1 MASSP
6 IPPMLIELQLETA
19 KIQAQMQQLNGKFED
34 FGRTVEKQGSFLTKF
49 KATAAGVFTG
59 GLMVQGLNSIKQ
71 AFSEAVADA
80 DLYEKTIAKMNAVIA
95 STGNVAGLSAEGLKA
110 QASALENLSAVDENV
125 ILNGQNIIAT
135 FTQIRNVA
143 GEGNDIFNQT
153 TKAALDLS
161 VALGQDMQSSAI
173 QLGKALNDPIKGVSA
188 LQRVGVAFDAQQKQ
202 MIKTMVESGDILGAQ
217 KVILAEVNREF
228 GGAAKAAGDTFG
240 GAVTRAKDK
249 VQDFMRDGILK
260 LEPILLSIGK
270 IIGSVIMPVL
280 EKLGKFFTENANAI
294 KAYVT
299 ILAMATAG
307 FYAYRAA
314 MVATKVAQEAYVI
327 ITAIMK
333 GATLASIAST
343 NGLAASMLL
352 LNTAIRANP
361 IGLIVTA
368 LMLVGAAFVYAW
380 KHSETFRG
388 VVIKGMQLVLNALS
402 FVVGA
407 FGKLTGFL
415 SKVPGMGWAKGIAD
429 GAKSAADAI
438 SRTSKNLTDLK
449 SDFKGMGN
457 VSMTTGSA
465 GVTGKSGNADKPTGV
480 TADQIKA
487 AKAAAKERA
496 DSIAKANKEVV
507 KIYDDMNKAIADGNE
522 KAAEALKKRDE
533 AVADT
538 TAKYAKKELAIK
550 AKKDEELAANKKK
563 WDDAYK
569 KATDASEAEI
579 TKIKESYE
587 KKRADIEAS
596 YTERKANLQADAQKK
611 IADATAKA
619 IDDQAKIVQQSIDR
633 LRSAFA
639 TGTAASITE
648 IFKAGATS
656 ADKMLEQLK
665 SKLQAAKE
673 LQKNAAALAAAG
685 YSQTFIEDV
694 VKNGPEIG
702 NQMAAALLDASDET
716 KKQLQTL
723 YSQVNDISN
732 HGVDALAKTMNQ
744 GGKLATQELMDAYN
758 QVPKDLAITLAD
770 INDQLTTDLASAQK
784 EYANSMAEAASTRD
798 AAIADSKAK
807 LTEALTAADE
817 ALAEANTATMKE
829 FNDAMAENAANL
841 AEALANIQKDYEDTI
856 AQIAENTKAKLA
868 ELQASLA
875 AVAATL
881 AELGA
886 KQASINAINNAPVYI
901 PPAVVPPTTTPSASG
916 NNNTVNNN
924 TNIAQTFVT
933 PQADPADVHLA
944 TLSAMKYGNAITVN
958 TTTLEGVMR
967 ASGLKTPTATIAK
980 PIMNVGAYDR

>member
-1 MASSP
+1 
-6 IPPMLIELQLETA
+6 MLIELQLETA
-19 KIQAQMQQLNGKFED
+19 KIQAQMQQLNGKFDD
-34 FGRTVEKQGSFLTKF
+34 FGKTVEKQGSFLSKF
-49 KATAAGVFTG
+49 KATAAGVFAG
-59 GLMVQGLNSIKQ
+59 NLMATGLNALRTGI
-71 AFSEAVADA
+71 EGAVTDA
-80 DLYEKTIAKMNAVIA
+80 QEYEKILAKMNAVIA
-95 STGNVAGLSAEGLKA
+95 STGNVAGLSAKGLQE
-110 QASALENLSAVDENV
+110 QASALEKLSGIDENV
-125 ILNGQNIIAT
+125 ILNGQNVIAT

-143 GEGNDIFNQT
+143 GQGNDIFNQT

-188 LQRVGVAFDAQQKQ
+188 LQRVGVTFDAQQKQ
-202 MIKTMVESGDILGAQ
+202 MIKTMVEAGDTLGAQ

-240 GAVTRAKDK
+240 GAVARAKDK
-249 VQDFMRDGILK
+249 VQDFMRDA
-260 LEPILLSIGK
+260 
-270 IIGSVIMPVL
+270 IIAIQPVL
-280 EKLGKFFTENANAI
+280 LNMGKAIGNVLGYLKPLVNFISANKEAFIVFIGVLGTAFTI
-294 KAYVT
+294 FKAYQGV
-299 ILAMATAG
+299 L
-307 FYAYRAA
+307 
-314 MVATKVAQEAYVI
+314 K
-327 ITAIMK
+327 AI
-333 GATLASIAST
+333 TLAQAAY
-343 NGLAASMLL
+343 NAVLA
-352 LNTAIRANP
+352 ANP
-361 IGLIVTA
+361 ITLFVIA
-368 LMLVGAAFVYAW
+368 LAALAAAFVYAW
-380 KHSETFRG
+380 NKFKPFRDG
-388 VVIKGMQLVLNALS
+388 VVEGLKFIVKAVGYLLGGIGSLLSVMSKIPGVGSKFKGVSDAVNSAAKSVGDFTKDLDALKDKKIS
-402 FVVGA
+402 VSIG
-407 FGKLTGFL
+407 GKEKTATDLFAG
-415 SKVPGMGWAKGIAD
+415 AKGAN
-429 GAKSAADAI
+429 AP
-438 SRTSKNLTDLK
+438 
-449 SDFKGMGN
+449 
-457 VSMTTGSA
+457 TT
-465 GVTGKSGNADKPTGV
+465 V
-480 TADQIKA
+480 TADQLKA
-487 AKAAAKERA
+487 AKAAAKQRA
-496 DSIAKANKEVV
+496 TDIEKANKEVT
-507 KIYDDMNKAIADGNE
+507 KIYDDMNKAIADSNA
-522 KAAEALKKRDE
+522 KAADALKKRDE

-563 WDDAYK
+563 WDEAYK

-596 YTERKANLQADAQKK
+596 YTEKKANLQADAQKK

-619 IDDQAKIVQQSIDR
+619 IDDQAKIVQQSINR

-723 YSQVNDISN
+723 YGQVNEISN

-758 QVPKDLAITLAD
+758 QVPKDLAITLRE
-770 INDQLTTDLASAQK
+770 INTELTNDLAVAQK
-784 EYANSMAEAASTRD
+784 EYNNSMTEAAATRD
-798 AAIADSKAK
+798 AAIADSKTK
-807 LTEALTAADE
+807 LTEALSAADE

-829 FNDAMAENAANL
+829 FNDAMAENAASL

-856 AQIAENTKAKLA
+856 AKIAEDTKAKLA

-886 KQASINAINNAPVYI
+886 KQASVNAIKNAPVYI
-901 PPAVVPPTTTPSASG
+901 PPVVTSPTTTTPSG
-916 NNNTVNNN
+916 NGNTNTVNNN

-958 TTTLEGVMR
+958 TTTLEGIMK

-980 PIMNVGAYDR
+980 PIMSVGAYDR

>member
-19 KIQAQMQQLNGKFED
+19 KIQAQMQQLTGKFEQ
-34 FGRTVEKQGSFLTKF
+34 FGKSVEKQGGFLEKF

-59 GLMVQGLNSIKQ
+59 GLMVQGLNAIKQ
-71 AFSEAVADA
+71 AFSEAIADA
-80 DLYEKTIAKMNAVIA
+80 DLYEKTIAKTNAVIE
-95 STGNVAGLSAEGLKA
+95 STGNVAGISTKA
-110 QASALENLSAVDENV
+110 LLDQATALEQLSAVDENV
-125 ILNGQNIIAT
+125 ILNGENIIAT

-188 LQRVGVAFDAQQKQ
+188 LQRVGVTFDAQQKQ
-202 MIKTMVESGDILGAQ
+202 MIKTMVEAGDTLGAQ

-249 VQDFMRDGILK
+249 VQDFTRDALLTIQ
-260 LEPILLSIGK
+260 PILLNVGKAIGELFNTYLAPLFKWLTKNKEAIIAFGAVILTAITALKLYHAALAIGK
-270 IIGSVIMPVL
+270 VIQEL
-280 EKLGKFFTENANAI
+280 
-294 KAYVT
+294 
-299 ILAMATAG
+299 
-307 FYAYRAA
+307 YA
-314 MVATKVAQEAYVI
+314 VATVL
-327 ITAIMK
+327 MK
-333 GATLASIAST
+333 GAQLASIAST
-343 NGLAASMLL
+343 NGMAASMLA
-352 LNTAIRANP
+352 LNAAMRANP
-361 IGLIVTA
+361 IGIVITA
-368 LMLVGAAFVYAW
+368 IALLAAGFVILWNKSEGFRSAMIKVFQVLVNGAGYIVGA
-380 KHSETFRG
+380 
-388 VVIKGMQLVLNALS
+388 I
-402 FVVGA
+402 
-407 FGKLTGFL
+407 GKLL
-415 SKVPGMGWAKGIAD
+415 ELASKIPGIGDKFKGIA
-429 GAKSAADAI
+429 SAVNDAANDV
-438 SRTSKNLTDLK
+438 RKFGDNLNKLK
-449 SDFKGMGN
+449 DTKIALPSFGTKTEN
-457 VSMTTGSA
+457 K
-465 GVTGKSGNADKPTGV
+465 GKSGGADAPTTI

-538 TAKYAKKELAIK
+538 KAKYAKKELAII
-550 AKKDEELAANKKK
+550 AKKNEELAANEKK
-563 WDDAYK
+563 WNDAYK
-569 KATDASEAEI
+569 KAYADNEAEI
-579 TKIKESYE
+579 TKIKETYE
-587 KKRADIEAS
+587 KKRADIEER
-596 YTERKANLQADAQKK
+596 YTETKAKLQADAQKK

-619 IDDQAKIVQQSIDR
+619 AEDQAKIVQQSIDR
-633 LRSAFA
+633 LRNAFA
-639 TGTAASITE
+639 SGTAASITE

-723 YSQVNDISN
+723 YGQVNDISN

-770 INDQLTTDLASAQK
+770 INNQLTTDLASAQK

-901 PPAVVPPTTTPSASG
+901 PPTVVPPTTTPSASA

-924 TNIAQTFVT
+924 NNIVQTFVT

-958 TTTLEGVMR
+958 TTTLEGIMKASVMPNNSNSGSKSLS
-967 ASGLKTPTATIAK
+967 ASLR
-980 PIMNVGAYDR
+980 DR